1 MAGSKTISIGVKLDL
16 DEKGFKN
23 LVGSCEEFAKLME
36 ASASRTQGLN
46 KNLINFASA
55 ATSVATLKNALAD
68 VQQTLNGITEES
80 RGFNDAMRATNTM
93 AGKGAEDFATLKRQV
108 TDLADS
114 VPVARDALA
123 QGLYQVISN
132 GVPEDNWITFLEK
145 SARSAVGGIAD
156 LNSVVGVTSTVI
168 KNYGMSWD
176 DAGAIQDK
184 IQLTAKN
191 GVTSFEQLAEA
202 LPRVTGVAA
211 TLGVSIDE
219 LMASFAT
226 LTGVS
231 GNTAEVA
238 TQLGAILNGLIKPSA
253 SATKMAAAMGIEFNA
268 AAIKAAGGFQA
279 FLSQLDT
286 SVKGYA
292 ASSGMIAEE
301 IYGKLF
307 KNAEALRALIPL
319 QGELRD
325 KFESNTSAMS
335 DSAGTMDAA
344 FADMSKT
351 GASAMQRLKNEF
363 TAFGDTVNSVVAPI
377 RPLLNISLTALQ
389 AAANVG
395 MLVTSMRALMAAAQG
410 SSVMKLVTAVGLY
423 STSAGRAS
431 ISTLGLTAAVTGAQA
446 GARAAAVAFRGLMVS
461 LGIFAA
467 IGAAVWGVTRAI
479 QSMRGETEKAAQ
491 AEDALSKVRE
501 SVSVKLEEQKLK
513 IRQLIKTAEDERV
526 SMDKRLRA
534 VNELNKTIPGYNAN
548 IDKTTGAYR
557 ASKSALDAYLQSLQK
572 QMMMEAAKEQ
582 MQDLMNKKAKLL
594 VQQAKYDQAVD
605 RKQQKAGVAE
615 KQYKSAR
622 AANLQARWMGTNA
635 DYQEDLAARN
645 LSNAR
650 TELVKFKGLA
660 QETADAIKAVD
671 DQAAAVTR
679 VLGGNFIPDI
689 TGGGGAGGGSGSAGG
704 GSGSGGGSS
713 TSGNS
718 GTSKKPD
725 APEGSLQALKDQVSE
740 IDTKIRF
747 STDPTEINQLLAQ
760 KQQLE
765 QSIDIRVHYMTDKA
779 EIDRTMDKP
788 AEIPVTVNRDS
799 LKDSMQLIN
808 ADFKK
813 TNSGSKSLMK
823 NMDGVVASARSA
835 ASAFSGLGEAMESP
849 ELNIAGIIMGAIA
862 NVMAGYAQASA
873 QASEMGPW
881 AWAAFAIAG
890 LAEAIAVVS
899 QIKAA
904 TAFADGGIVSGPTYA
919 LVGEYAGAR
928 NNPEVIAPLNKLRD
942 LMPQAGGA
950 PVVLDHEIVIDGSKL
965 KILLRNVNRRDSF
978 VGMR

>member
-23 LVGSCEEFAKLME
+23 LVGNCEEFAKLME
-36 ASASRTQGLN
+36 ASASKTQGLN
-46 KNLINFASA
+46 KSLINFASA

-80 RGFNDAMRATNTM
+80 RGFSDAMRATNTM
-93 AGKGAEDFATLKRQV
+93 AGKGAEDLAKLRRQV
-108 TDLADS
+108 SDLADS

-145 SARSAVGGIAD
+145 SARSSVGGIAS

-168 KNYGMSWD
+168 KNYGKSWD
-176 DAGAIQDK
+176 EAGEIQDK

-191 GVTSFEQLAEA
+191 GVTSFEQLAA
-202 LPRVTGVAA
+202 TLPRVTGLSA
-211 TLGVSIDE
+211 TLNVSIDE

-231 GNTAEVA
+231 GNTAEVS
-238 TQLGAILNGLIKPSA
+238 TQLAAVFNALVKPTSE
-253 SATKMAAAMGIEFNA
+253 ATKMAQLMGIEFNA
-268 AAIKAAGGFQA
+268 SAITAAGGFQQ
-279 FLSQLDT
+279 FLAKLDQ
-286 SVKGYA
+286 SVQQYA
-292 ASSGMIAEE
+292 ASSGMLAEE

-307 KNAEALRALIPL
+307 SSAESLRAIIPL

-325 KFESNTSAMS
+325 KFTANISAMQE
-335 DSAGTMDAA
+335 SAGTMDTA
-344 FADMSKT
+344 FNDMAET
-351 GASAMQRLKNEF
+351 GASATQRLKNEF
-363 TAFGDTVNSVVAPI
+363 SAFGDFANSIVTPV
-377 RPLLNISLTALQ
+377 RPMINFSLTVLQ
-389 AAANVG
+389 ASANVG
-395 MLVTSMRALMAAAQG
+395 MLVTSTRALMAATQG
-410 SSVMKLVTAVGLY
+410 SSIMKLVTVVGLY
-423 STSAGRAS
+423 STSTGRAT
-431 ISTLGLTAAVTGAQA
+431 IATLGLSAAVTGAQA

-479 QSMRGETEKAAQ
+479 QRMRGETEKATQ
-491 AEDALSKVRE
+491 TEDALGKVRE

-513 IRQLIKTAEDERV
+513 IQQLIKTAEDERV
-526 SMDKRLRA
+526 SMDKRLKA

-557 ASKSALDAYLQSLQK
+557 ASKNALDAYIQSLQK
-572 QMMMEAAKEQ
+572 QMMMEAAKQ
-582 MQDLMNKKAKLL
+582 QLQDLMNKKAQLL
-594 VQQAKYDQAVD
+594 VQQAKYNQAVG
-605 RKQQKAGVAE
+605 RKQQKVGVAE
-615 KQYKSAR
+615 EQYNTAQ
-622 AANLQARWMGTNA
+622 AANLQARAMGTNA
-635 DYQEDLAARN
+635 DYQQDQAGRN

-671 DQAAAVTR
+671 DQAAALNR
-679 VLGGNFIPDI
+679 ALGGSFMPDL
-689 TGGGGAGGGSGSAGG
+689 TGDGGAGGGLGAGV
-704 GSGSGGGSS
+704 GSS

-718 GTSKKPD
+718 GTSKKPV
-725 APEGSLQALKDQVSE
+725 APEGSLQALKDQVSDIE
-740 IDTKIRF
+740 AKIRF
-747 STDPTEINQLLAQ
+747 STDPNEINTLLAQ

-765 QSIDIRVHYMTDKA
+765 QSIDIRVRYMNDK
-779 EIDRTMDKP
+779 ENIDAATEK
-788 AEIPVTVNRDS
+788 AEIPVDVDRDS

-823 NMDGVVASARSA
+823 NMDGVVSSARSA

-862 NVMAGYAQASA
+862 NVMAGYAQASVA
-873 QASEMGPW
+873 ASETGNPW
-881 AWAAFAIAG
+881 VWAAFAIAG
-890 LAEAIAVVS
+890 LAEAIGVVS

-904 TAFADGGIVSGPTYA
+904 TAFAEGGIVSGPTYA

-942 LMPQAGGA
+942 LMPKAGGT

-965 KILLRNVNRRDSF
+965 KILLRNINRRDSF

>member
-191 GVTSFEQLAEA
+191 GVTSFEQLAA
-202 LPRVTGVAA
+202 TLPRVTGVAA
-211 TLGVSIDE
+211 TLGVNIDE

-231 GNTAEVA
+231 GNTAEVS
-238 TQLGAILNGLIKPSA
+238 TQLAAVLNALVKPS
-253 SATKMAAAMGIEFNA
+253 SEATKMARQMGIEFNA
-268 AAIKAAGGFQA
+268 SAIKAAGGFQQ
-279 FLSQLDT
+279 FLSGLDQ
-286 SVKGYA
+286 SVQQYA
-292 ASSGMIAEE
+292 ASSGMLAEE

-307 KNAEALRALIPL
+307 SSAESLRAIIPL

-325 KFESNTSAMS
+325 KFTANISAMQE
-335 DSAGTMDAA
+335 SAGTMDAA
-344 FADMSKT
+344 FSDMSST

-423 STSAGRAS
+423 STSAGRAA

-461 LGIFAA
+461 LGIFGA

-582 MQDLMNKKAKLL
+582 MQALMNKKAQLL
-594 VQQAKYDQAVD
+594 VQQAKYDQAVG
-605 RKQQKAGVAE
+605 RKQQKVGVAE
-615 KQYKSAR
+615 EQYNTAQ
-622 AANLQARWMGTNA
+622 AANLQAHSMGTNA
-635 DYQEDLAARN
+635 DYQQDQAGRN

-671 DQAAAVTR
+671 DQAAALTR
-679 VLGGNFIPDI
+679 ALGGNFIPDI
-689 TGGGGAGGGSGSAGG
+689 TGGGNGGGSGI
-704 GSGSGGGSS
+704 GGGSS

-765 QSIDIRVHYMTDKA
+765 QSIDIRVHYMNDKA
-779 EIDRTMDKP
+779 EIDKTMDKP

-813 TNSGSKSLMK
+813 TNAGSKSLMK

-890 LAEAIAVVS
+890 LAEAIGVVS

-904 TAFADGGIVSGPTYA
+904 TAFAEGGIVSGPTYA

-942 LMPQAGGA
+942 LMPEAGGT
-950 PVVLDHEIVIDGSKL
+950 PVVLDHEVVIDGSQI
-965 KILLRNVNRRDSF
+965 KILLRNINRRDSF

>member
-23 LVGSCEEFAKLME
+23 LVGNCEEFAKLME
-36 ASASRTQGLN
+36 ASASKTQGLN
-46 KNLINFASA
+46 KSLINFASA

-80 RGFNDAMRATNTM
+80 RGFSDAMRATNTM
-93 AGKGAEDFATLKRQV
+93 AGKGAEDLAKLRRQV
-108 TDLADS
+108 SDLAES

-145 SARSAVGGIAD
+145 SARSSVGGIAS

-168 KNYGMSWD
+168 KNYGKSWNE
-176 DAGAIQDK
+176 AGEIQDK

-191 GVTSFEQLAEA
+191 GVTSFEQLAA
-202 LPRVTGVAA
+202 TLPRVTGLSA
-211 TLGVSIDE
+211 TLNVSIDE

-231 GNTAEVA
+231 GNTAEVS
-238 TQLGAILNGLIKPSA
+238 TQLAAVFNALVKPTSE
-253 SATKMAAAMGIEFNA
+253 ATKMAQQMGIEFNA
-268 AAIKAAGGFQA
+268 SAITAAGGFQQ
-279 FLSQLDT
+279 FLSKLDQ
-286 SVKGYA
+286 SVQQYA
-292 ASSGMIAEE
+292 ASSGMLAEE

-307 KNAEALRALIPL
+307 SSAESLRAIIPL

-325 KFESNTSAMS
+325 KFTANILAMQE
-335 DSAGTMDAA
+335 SAGTMDAA
-344 FADMSKT
+344 FNDMAET
-351 GASAMQRLKNEF
+351 GASATQRLKNEF
-363 TAFGDTVNSVVAPI
+363 SAFGDFANSIVTPV
-377 RPLLNISLTALQ
+377 RPMINFSLTVLQ
-389 AAANVG
+389 ASANVG
-395 MLVTSMRALMAAAQG
+395 MLVTSTRALMAATQG
-410 SSVMKLVTAVGLY
+410 SSIMKLVTVVGLY
-423 STSAGRAS
+423 STSTGRAT
-431 ISTLGLTAAVTGAQA
+431 IATLGLSAAVTGAQA

-479 QSMRGETEKAAQ
+479 QRMRGETEKATQ
-491 AEDALSKVRE
+491 TEDALGKVRE

-513 IRQLIKTAEDERV
+513 IQQLIKTAEDERV
-526 SMDKRLRA
+526 SMDKRLKA
-534 VNELNKTIPGYNAN
+534 VNELNKTISGYNAN

-557 ASKSALDAYLQSLQK
+557 ASKNALDAYIQSLQK
-572 QMMMEAAKEQ
+572 QMMMEAAKQ
-582 MQDLMNKKAKLL
+582 QLQDLMNKKAHLL

-605 RKQQKAGVAE
+605 RKQQKVGVAK

-622 AANLQARWMGTNA
+622 AANLQARSMGTNA
-635 DYQEDLAARN
+635 DYQEDQAVRN

-671 DQAAAVTR
+671 DQAAALTR
-679 VLGGNFIPDI
+679 ALGGNFIPDI
-689 TGGGGAGGGSGSAGG
+689 TGGGGDGGGSGI
-704 GSGSGGGSS
+704 GGGSS

-747 STDPTEINQLLAQ
+747 STDPNEINQLLAQ

-765 QSIDIRVHYMTDKA
+765 QSIDIRVHYMNDKA

-813 TNSGSKSLMK
+813 TNAGSKSLMK
-823 NMDGVVASARSA
+823 NMDGVVSSARSA

-890 LAEAIAVVS
+890 LAEAIGVVS

-942 LMPQAGGA
+942 LMPEAGGT

-965 KILLRNVNRRDSF
+965 KILLRNINRRDSF

>member
-16 DEKGFKN
+16 DEKGLKN

-168 KNYGMSWD
+168 KNYVMSWD

-191 GVTSFEQLAEA
+191 GVTSFEQLAA
-202 LPRVTGVAA
+202 TLPRVTGVAA
-211 TLGVSIDE
+211 TLGVNIDE

-231 GNTAEVA
+231 GNTAEVS
-238 TQLGAILNGLIKPSA
+238 TQLAAVLNALVKPS
-253 SATKMAAAMGIEFNA
+253 SEATKMARQMGIEFNA
-268 AAIKAAGGFQA
+268 SAINAAGGFQQ
-279 FLSQLDT
+279 FLSGLDQ
-286 SVKGYA
+286 SVQQYA
-292 ASSGMIAEE
+292 ASSGMLAEE

-307 KNAEALRALIPL
+307 SSAESLRAIIPL

-325 KFESNTSAMS
+325 KFTANISAMQE
-335 DSAGTMDAA
+335 SAGTMDAA
-344 FADMSKT
+344 FSDMSST

-363 TAFGDTVNSVVAPI
+363 TAFGDTVNSIVAPI

-395 MLVTSMRALMAAAQG
+395 MLATSMRALMAAAQG

-423 STSAGRAS
+423 STSAGRAA

-446 GARAAAVAFRGLMVS
+446 GASAAAVAFRGLMVS
-461 LGIFAA
+461 LGIFGA

-582 MQDLMNKKAKLL
+582 MQALMNKKAQLL
-594 VQQAKYDQAVD
+594 VQQAKYDQAVG
-605 RKQQKAGVAE
+605 RKQQKVGVAE
-615 KQYKSAR
+615 EQYNTAQ
-622 AANLQARWMGTNA
+622 AANLQAHSMGTNA
-635 DYQEDLAARN
+635 DYQQDQAGRN

-660 QETADAIKAVD
+660 QETAEAIKAVD
-671 DQAAAVTR
+671 DQAAALTR
-679 VLGGNFIPDI
+679 ALGGNFIPDI
-689 TGGGGAGGGSGSAGG
+689 TGGGNGGGSGI
-704 GSGSGGGSS
+704 GGGSS

-765 QSIDIRVHYMTDKA
+765 QSIDIRVHYMNDKA
-779 EIDRTMDKP
+779 EIDKTMDKP

-813 TNSGSKSLMK
+813 TNAGSKSLMK

-890 LAEAIAVVS
+890 LAEAIGVVS

-904 TAFADGGIVSGPTYA
+904 TAFAEGGIVSGPTYA

-942 LMPQAGGA
+942 LMPEAGGT
-950 PVVLDHEIVIDGSKL
+950 PVVLDHEVVIDGSQI
-965 KILLRNVNRRDSF
+965 KILLRNINRRDSF

>member
-23 LVGSCEEFAKLME
+23 LVGSCEDFAKLME
-36 ASASRTQGLN
+36 ASASKTQGLN

-93 AGKGAEDFATLKRQV
+93 AGKGAEDFAELKRQV
-108 TDLADS
+108 TDLAGS

-191 GVTSFEQLAEA
+191 GVTSFEQLAA
-202 LPRVTGVAA
+202 TLPRVTGVAA
-211 TLGVSIDE
+211 TLGVNIDE

-231 GNTAEVA
+231 GNTAEVS
-238 TQLGAILNGLIKPSA
+238 TQLAAVLNALVKPS
-253 SATKMAAAMGIEFNA
+253 SEATKMAQQMGIEFNA
-268 AAIKAAGGFQA
+268 SAIKAAGGFQQ
-279 FLSQLDT
+279 FLSGLDQ
-286 SVKGYA
+286 SVQQYA
-292 ASSGMIAEE
+292 ASSGMLAEE

-307 KNAEALRALIPL
+307 SSAESLRAIIPL

-325 KFESNTSAMS
+325 KFTANISAMQE
-335 DSAGTMDAA
+335 SAGTMDAA
-344 FADMSKT
+344 FSDMSST

-363 TAFGDTVNSVVAPI
+363 TAFGDTVNSIVAPI

-423 STSAGRAS
+423 STSAGRAA
-431 ISTLGLTAAVTGAQA
+431 ISTSGLTAAVTGAQA

-526 SMDKRLRA
+526 SMDKRLKA

-548 IDKTTGAYR
+548 IDKTTGVYR

-572 QMMMEAAKEQ
+572 QMMMEAAKQ
-582 MQDLMNKKAKLL
+582 QLQDLMNKKAKLL

-605 RKQQKAGVAE
+605 RKQQKVGMAKE
-615 KQYKSAR
+615 QYNTAK
-622 AANLQARWMGTNA
+622 AANLQAHSMGTNA
-635 DYQEDLAARN
+635 DYQQDLAARN

-679 VLGGNFIPDI
+679 ALGGNFIPDI
-689 TGGGGAGGGSGSAGG
+689 TGGGGDGG

-725 APEGSLQALKDQVSE
+725 APDGSLQALKDQVSE

-747 STDPTEINQLLAQ
+747 STDPNEINELLAQ

-765 QSIDIRVHYMTDKA
+765 QSIDIRVRYMNDK
-779 EIDRTMDKP
+779 ENIDAATEK
-788 AEIPVTVNRDS
+788 AEIPVDVDRDS

-813 TNSGSKSLMK
+813 TNAGSKSLMK
-823 NMDGVVASARSA
+823 NMDGVVSSARSA

-862 NVMAGYAQASA
+862 NVMAGYAQASVA
-873 QASEMGPW
+873 ASETGNPW
-881 AWAAFAIAG
+881 VWAAFAIAG
-890 LAEAIAVVS
+890 LAEAIGVVS

-942 LMPQAGGA
+942 LMPEAGGT

-965 KILLRNVNRRDSF
+965 KILLRNINRRDSF

>member
-23 LVGSCEEFAKLME
+23 LVGSCEDFAKLME
-36 ASASRTQGLN
+36 ASASKTQGLN

-191 GVTSFEQLAEA
+191 GVTSFEQLAA
-202 LPRVTGVAA
+202 TLPRVTGVAA
-211 TLGVSIDE
+211 TLGVNIDE

-231 GNTAEVA
+231 GNTAEVS
-238 TQLGAILNGLIKPSA
+238 TQLAAVLNALVKPS
-253 SATKMAAAMGIEFNA
+253 SEATKMARQMGIEFNA
-268 AAIKAAGGFQA
+268 SAIKAAGGFQQ
-279 FLSQLDT
+279 FLSGLDQ
-286 SVKGYA
+286 SVQQYA
-292 ASSGMIAEE
+292 ASSGMLAEE

-307 KNAEALRALIPL
+307 SSAESLRAIIPL

-325 KFESNTSAMS
+325 KFTANISAMQE
-335 DSAGTMDAA
+335 SAGTMDAA
-344 FADMSKT
+344 FSDMSST
-351 GASAMQRLKNEF
+351 GASAMQRLKNKF
-363 TAFGDTVNSVVAPI
+363 TAFGDTVNSIVAPI

-423 STSAGRAS
+423 STSAGRAA
-431 ISTLGLTAAVTGAQA
+431 ISTSGLTAAVTGAQA

-526 SMDKRLRA
+526 SMDKRLKA

-572 QMMMEAAKEQ
+572 QMMMEAAKQ
-582 MQDLMNKKAKLL
+582 QLQDLMNKKAKLL

-605 RKQQKAGVAE
+605 RKQQKVGVAKE
-615 KQYKSAR
+615 QYNTAQ
-622 AANLQARWMGTNA
+622 AANLQAHSKGTNA
-635 DYQEDLAARN
+635 DYQQDLAGRN

-671 DQAAAVTR
+671 DQAAALTR

-689 TGGGGAGGGSGSAGG
+689 TGGGGDGGGSGI
-704 GSGSGGGSS
+704 GGGSS

-718 GTSKKPD
+718 GTSKKPV

-747 STDPTEINQLLAQ
+747 STDPNEINQLLAQ

-813 TNSGSKSLMK
+813 TNAGSKSLMK
-823 NMDGVVASARSA
+823 NMDGVVSSARSA

-862 NVMAGYAQASA
+862 NVMAGYAQASVA
-873 QASEMGPW
+873 ASKTGNPW
-881 AWAAFAIAG
+881 VWAAFAIAG
-890 LAEAIAVVS
+890 LAEAIGVVS

-942 LMPQAGGA
+942 LMPEAGGT
-950 PVVLDHEIVIDGSKL
+950 PVVLDHEVVIDGSKI
-965 KILLRNVNRRDSF
+965 KILLRNINRRDSF

>member
-36 ASASRTQGLN
+36 ASASKTASLN
-46 KNLINFASA
+46 KNLINFAAA
-55 ATSVATLKNALAD
+55 ATSINTLKNALAD

-80 RGFNDAMRATNTM
+80 RGFSDAMKATNTM
-93 AGKGAEDFATLKRQV
+93 AGKGAEDFAELKRQV
-108 TDLADS
+108 TDLAGS
-114 VPVARDALA
+114 VPVARDTLA

-168 KNYGMSWD
+168 KNYGLSWD
-176 DAGAIQDK
+176 EAGAIQDK

-191 GVTSFEQLAEA
+191 GVTSFEQLAA
-202 LPRVTGVAA
+202 TLPRVTGVAA

-231 GNTAEVA
+231 GNTAEVS
-238 TQLGAILNGLIKPSA
+238 TQLAAVLNALVKPS
-253 SATKMAAAMGIEFNA
+253 SEATKMAQQMGIEFDA
-268 AAIKAAGGFQA
+268 AAVKAAGGFSQ
-279 FLSQLDT
+279 FLTNLEQ
-286 SVKGYA
+286 SVQQYA
-292 ASSGMIAEE
+292 ASSGMLAEE

-307 KNAEALRALIPL
+307 SSAESLRAIIPL
-319 QGELRD
+319 QGELSE
-325 KFESNTSAMS
+325 KFQSNISAMQE
-335 DSAGTMDAA
+335 SAGTMDAA
-344 FADMSKT
+344 FADMSRT

-363 TAFGDTVNSVVAPI
+363 SAFGDAVNSVVAPI
-377 RPLLNISLTALQ
+377 RPMMNIALTALQ

-395 MLVTSMRALMAAAQG
+395 MLVTSMRALMAAAQ
-410 SSVMKLVTAVGLY
+410 SSTIMRLVTAVGLY
-423 STSAGRAS
+423 STSAGRAA
-431 ISTLGLTAAVTGAQA
+431 ISSLGLTNAVVGAQRGAQA
-446 GARAAAVAFRGLMVS
+446 ASIAFRGLSAS
-461 LGIFAA
+461 LGI
-467 IGAAVWGVTRAI
+467 IGALGLAVWGVTRAI
-479 QSMRGETEKAAQ
+479 QRMRGETEKAAQ
-491 AEDALSKVRE
+491 AEDSLGKVRE
-501 SVSVKLEEQKLK
+501 SVSVKLEQQKLK
-513 IRQLIKTAEDERV
+513 IQQLIKTAEDERV
-526 SMDKRLRA
+526 SMDKRLAA
-534 VNELNKTIPGYNAN
+534 VNQLNKAIPGYNAN

-557 ASKSALDAYLQSLQK
+557 ASKSALDAYLVSLQK
-572 QMMMEAAKEQ
+572 QMMMEAAKQ
-582 MQDLMNKKAKLL
+582 QLQDLMNKKAQLL
-594 VQQAKYDQAVD
+594 VQQAKYNQAVD
-605 RKQQKAGVAE
+605 RKQQKVGVAE
-615 KQYKSAR
+615 DQYNAAQ
-622 AANLQARWMGTNA
+622 AANLQARSMGTNA
-635 DYQEDLAARN
+635 DYQQDQAGRN

-660 QETADAIKAVD
+660 QETTDAIKAVD
-671 DQAAAVTR
+671 DQAAALTR
-679 VLGGNFIPDI
+679 ALGGNFIPDI
-689 TGGGGAGGGSGSAGG
+689 TGGGGAGGGSGA
-704 GSGSGGGSS
+704 GSGGS

-718 GTSKKPD
+718 GTSQKPVV
-725 APEGSLQALKDQVSE
+725 PEGSLQALKDQVSE

-765 QSIDIRVHYMTDKA
+765 QSIDIRVHYMNDKA
-779 EIDRTMDKP
+779 EIDKTTDKP

-862 NVMAGYAQASA
+862 NVMAGYAQATA
-873 QASEMGPW
+873 QSSDMGPW

-890 LAEAIAVVS
+890 LAEAMGVVA

-919 LVGEYAGAR
+919 LVGEYAGAH

-942 LMPQAGGA
+942 LMPEAGGT
-950 PVVLDHEIVIDGSKL
+950 PVVLDHEIVIDASKL
-965 KILLRNVNRRDSF
+965 KILLRNANRRDSF
-978 VGMR
+978 VGLR

>member
-23 LVGSCEEFAKLME
+23 LVGNCEEFAKLME
-36 ASASRTQGLN
+36 ASASKTQGLN
-46 KNLINFASA
+46 KSLINFASA

-68 VQQTLNGITEES
+68 VQQTLNGITDES
-80 RGFNDAMRATNTM
+80 RGFSDAMRATNTM
-93 AGKGAEDFATLKRQV
+93 AGKGAEDLGKLRRQV
-108 TDLADS
+108 SDLADS

-145 SARSAVGGIAD
+145 SARSSVGGIAS

-168 KNYGMSWD
+168 KNYGKSWD
-176 DAGAIQDK
+176 EAGEIQDK

-191 GVTSFEQLAEA
+191 GVTSFEQLAA
-202 LPRVTGVAA
+202 TLPRVTGLSA
-211 TLGVSIDE
+211 TLNVSIDE

-231 GNTAEVA
+231 GNTAEVS
-238 TQLGAILNGLIKPSA
+238 TQLAAVFNALVKPTSE
-253 SATKMAAAMGIEFNA
+253 ATKMAQQMGIEFNA
-268 AAIKAAGGFQA
+268 SAITAAGGFQQ
-279 FLSQLDT
+279 FLSKLDQ
-286 SVKGYA
+286 SVQQYA
-292 ASSGMIAEE
+292 ASSGMLAEE

-307 KNAEALRALIPL
+307 SSAESLRAIIPL

-325 KFESNTSAMS
+325 KFTANISAMQE
-335 DSAGTMDAA
+335 SAGTMDAA
-344 FADMSKT
+344 FNDMAET
-351 GASAMQRLKNEF
+351 GTSATQRLKNEF
-363 TAFGDTVNSVVAPI
+363 SAFGDFANSIVTPV
-377 RPLLNISLTALQ
+377 RPMINFSLTVLQ
-389 AAANVG
+389 ASANVG
-395 MLVTSMRALMAAAQG
+395 MLVTSTRALMAATQG
-410 SSVMKLVTAVGLY
+410 SGIMKLVTVVGLY
-423 STSAGRAS
+423 STSTGRAT
-431 ISTLGLTAAVTGAQA
+431 IATLGLSAAVTGAQA

-461 LGIFAA
+461 LGVFAA

-479 QSMRGETEKAAQ
+479 QRMRGETEKAART
-491 AEDALSKVRE
+491 EDALGKVRE

-513 IRQLIKTAEDERV
+513 IQQLIKTAEDERV
-526 SMDKRLRA
+526 SMDKRLKA

-557 ASKSALDAYLQSLQK
+557 ASKNALDAYIQSLQK
-572 QMMMEAAKEQ
+572 QMMMEAAKQ
-582 MQDLMNKKAKLL
+582 QLQDLMNKKAQLL
-594 VQQAKYDQAVD
+594 VQQAKYDQAVS
-605 RKQQKAGVAE
+605 RKQQKVSVAE
-615 KQYKSAR
+615 EQYNTAQ
-622 AANLQARWMGTNA
+622 AANLQARSMGTNA
-635 DYQEDLAARN
+635 DYQQDQAGRN

-671 DQAAAVTR
+671 DQAAALNR
-679 VLGGNFIPDI
+679 ALGGSFMPDL
-689 TGGGGAGGGSGSAGG
+689 TGDGGAGGGLGAGV
-704 GSGSGGGSS
+704 GSS

-718 GTSKKPD
+718 GTSKKPV
-725 APEGSLQALKDQVSE
+725 APEGSLQALKDQVSDIE
-740 IDTKIRF
+740 AKIRF
-747 STDPTEINQLLAQ
+747 STDPNEINTLLAQ

-765 QSIDIRVHYMTDKA
+765 QSIDIRVRYMNDK
-779 EIDRTMDKP
+779 ENIDAATEK
-788 AEIPVTVNRDS
+788 AEIPVDVDRDS

-813 TNSGSKSLMK
+813 TNAGSKSLMK
-823 NMDGVVASARSA
+823 NMDGVVSSARSA

-862 NVMAGYAQASA
+862 NVMAGYAQASVA
-873 QASEMGPW
+873 ASETGNPW
-881 AWAAFAIAG
+881 VWAAFAIAG
-890 LAEAIAVVS
+890 LAEAIGVVS

-904 TAFADGGIVSGPTYA
+904 TAFAEGGIVSGPTYA

-942 LMPQAGGA
+942 LMPEAGGA
-950 PVVLDHEIVIDGSKL
+950 PVVLDHEIVIDASKL
-965 KILLRNVNRRDSF
+965 KILLRNADRRDSF
-978 VGMR
+978 VGLR

>member
-36 ASASRTQGLN
+36 ASASKTASLN

-80 RGFNDAMRATNTM
+80 RGFSDAMKATNTM
-93 AGKGAEDFATLKRQV
+93 AGKGAEDFAELKRQV
-108 TDLADS
+108 TDLAGS

-168 KNYGMSWD
+168 KNYGLSWD
-176 DAGAIQDK
+176 EAGAIQDK

-191 GVTSFEQLAEA
+191 GVTSFEQLAA
-202 LPRVTGVAA
+202 TLPRVTGVAA

-231 GNTAEVA
+231 GNTAEVS
-238 TQLGAILNGLIKPSA
+238 TQLAAVLNALVKPS
-253 SATKMAAAMGIEFNA
+253 SEATKMAQQMGIEFDA
-268 AAIKAAGGFQA
+268 AAVKAAGGFSQ
-279 FLSQLDT
+279 FLTNLEQ
-286 SVKGYA
+286 SVQQYA
-292 ASSGMIAEE
+292 ASSGMLAEE

-307 KNAEALRALIPL
+307 SSAESLRAIIPL
-319 QGELRD
+319 QGELSE
-325 KFESNTSAMS
+325 KFQSNISAMQE
-335 DSAGTMDAA
+335 SAGTMDAA
-344 FADMSKT
+344 FADMSRT

-363 TAFGDTVNSVVAPI
+363 SAFGDAVNSVVAPI
-377 RPLLNISLTALQ
+377 RPMMNIALTALQ

-423 STSAGRAS
+423 STSAGRAA
-431 ISTLGLTAAVTGAQA
+431 ISSLGLTNAVVGAQRGAQA
-446 GARAAAVAFRGLMVS
+446 ASIAFRGLSAS
-461 LGIFAA
+461 LGI
-467 IGAAVWGVTRAI
+467 IGALGLAVWGVTRAI
-479 QSMRGETEKAAQ
+479 QRMRGETEKAAQ
-491 AEDALSKVRE
+491 AEDSLGKVRE
-501 SVSVKLEEQKLK
+501 SVSVKLEQQKLK
-513 IRQLIKTAEDERV
+513 IQQLIKTAEDERV
-526 SMDKRLRA
+526 SMDKRLAA
-534 VNELNKTIPGYNAN
+534 VNQLNKAIPGYNAN

-572 QMMMEAAKEQ
+572 QMMMEAAKQ
-582 MQDLMNKKAKLL
+582 QLQDLMNKKAQLL
-594 VQQAKYDQAVD
+594 VQQAKYNQAVD
-605 RKQQKAGVAE
+605 RKQQKVGVAE
-615 KQYKSAR
+615 DQYNAAQ
-622 AANLQARWMGTNA
+622 AANLQARSMGTNA
-635 DYQEDLAARN
+635 DYQQDQAGRN

-660 QETADAIKAVD
+660 QETTDAIKAVD
-671 DQAAAVTR
+671 DQAAALTR
-679 VLGGNFIPDI
+679 ALGGNFIPDI
-689 TGGGGAGGGSGSAGG
+689 TGGGGNGG

-740 IDTKIRF
+740 INTKIRF
-747 STDPTEINQLLAQ
+747 STDPNEINQLLAQ

-765 QSIDIRVHYMTDKA
+765 QSIDIRVHYMNDKA

-862 NVMAGYAQASA
+862 NVMAGYAQASVA
-873 QASEMGPW
+873 ASQTGNPW
-881 AWAAFAIAG
+881 VWAAFAIAG
-890 LAEAIAVVS
+890 LAEAIGVVS

-942 LMPQAGGA
+942 LLPEAGGA

-965 KILLRNVNRRDSF
+965 KILLRNINRRDSF

>member
-23 LVGSCEEFAKLME
+23 LVGNCEEFAKLME
-36 ASASRTQGLN
+36 ASASKTQGLN
-46 KNLINFASA
+46 KSLINFASA

-80 RGFNDAMRATNTM
+80 RGFSDAMRATNTM
-93 AGKGAEDFATLKRQV
+93 AGKGAEDLAKLRRQV
-108 TDLADS
+108 SDLADS

-145 SARSAVGGIAD
+145 SARSSVGGIAS

-168 KNYGMSWD
+168 KNYGKSWD
-176 DAGAIQDK
+176 EAGEIQDK

-191 GVTSFEQLAEA
+191 GVTSFEQLAA
-202 LPRVTGVAA
+202 TLPRVTGLSA
-211 TLGVSIDE
+211 TLNVSIDE

-231 GNTAEVA
+231 GNTAEVS
-238 TQLGAILNGLIKPSA
+238 TQLAAVFNALVKPTSE
-253 SATKMAAAMGIEFNA
+253 ATKMAQQMGIEFNA
-268 AAIKAAGGFQA
+268 SAITAAGGFQQ
-279 FLSQLDT
+279 FLSKLDQ
-286 SVKGYA
+286 SVQQYA
-292 ASSGMIAEE
+292 ASSGMLAEE

-307 KNAEALRALIPL
+307 SSAESLRAIIPL

-325 KFESNTSAMS
+325 KFTANISAMQE
-335 DSAGTMDAA
+335 SAGTMDAA
-344 FADMSKT
+344 FNDMAET
-351 GASAMQRLKNEF
+351 GASATQRLKNEF
-363 TAFGDTVNSVVAPI
+363 SAFGDFANSIVTPV
-377 RPLLNISLTALQ
+377 RPMINFSLTVLQ
-389 AAANVG
+389 ASANVG
-395 MLVTSMRALMAAAQG
+395 MLVTSTRALMAATQG
-410 SSVMKLVTAVGLY
+410 SSIMKLVTVVGLY
-423 STSAGRAS
+423 STSTGRAT
-431 ISTLGLTAAVTGAQA
+431 IATLGLSAAVTGAQA

-479 QSMRGETEKAAQ
+479 QRMRGETEKAAQ
-491 AEDALSKVRE
+491 TEDALGKVRE

-513 IRQLIKTAEDERV
+513 IQQLIKTAEDERV
-526 SMDKRLRA
+526 SMDKRLKA

-557 ASKSALDAYLQSLQK
+557 ASKNALDAYIQSLQK
-572 QMMMEAAKEQ
+572 QMMMEAAKQ
-582 MQDLMNKKAKLL
+582 QLQDLMNKKAQLL
-594 VQQAKYDQAVD
+594 VQQAKYNQAVD
-605 RKQQKAGVAE
+605 RKQQKVGVAE
-615 KQYKSAR
+615 EQYNTAQ
-622 AANLQARWMGTNA
+622 AANLQARAMGTNA
-635 DYQEDLAARN
+635 DYQQDQAGRN

-671 DQAAAVTR
+671 DQAAALNR
-679 VLGGNFIPDI
+679 ALGGSFMPDL
-689 TGGGGAGGGSGSAGG
+689 TGDGGAGGGLGAGV
-704 GSGSGGGSS
+704 GSS

-718 GTSKKPD
+718 GTSKKPV
-725 APEGSLQALKDQVSE
+725 APEGSLQALKDQVSDIE
-740 IDTKIRF
+740 AKIRF
-747 STDPTEINQLLAQ
+747 STDPNEINTLLAQ

-765 QSIDIRVHYMTDKA
+765 QSIDIRVRYMNDK
-779 EIDRTMDKP
+779 ENIDAATEK
-788 AEIPVTVNRDS
+788 AEIPVDVDRDS

-823 NMDGVVASARSA
+823 NMDGVVSSARSA

-862 NVMAGYAQASA
+862 NVMAGYAQASVA
-873 QASEMGPW
+873 ASETGNPW
-881 AWAAFAIAG
+881 VWAAFAIAG
-890 LAEAIAVVS
+890 LAEAIGVVS

-904 TAFADGGIVSGPTYA
+904 TAFAEGGIVSGPTYA

-942 LMPQAGGA
+942 LMPEAGGT

-965 KILLRNVNRRDSF
+965 KILLRNINRRDSF

>member
-23 LVGSCEEFAKLME
+23 LVGNCEEFAKLME
-36 ASASRTQGLN
+36 ASASKTQGLN
-46 KNLINFASA
+46 KSLINFGSA

-68 VQQTLNGITEES
+68 VQQTLNGITDES
-80 RGFNDAMRATNTM
+80 RGFSDAMRATNTM
-93 AGKGAEDFATLKRQV
+93 AGKGAEDLGKLRRQV
-108 TDLADS
+108 SDLADS

-145 SARSAVGGIAD
+145 SARSSVGGIAS

-168 KNYGMSWD
+168 KNYGKSWD
-176 DAGAIQDK
+176 EAGEIQDK

-191 GVTSFEQLAEA
+191 GVTSFEQLAA
-202 LPRVTGVAA
+202 TLPRVTGLSA
-211 TLGVSIDE
+211 TLNVSIDE

-231 GNTAEVA
+231 GNTAEVS
-238 TQLGAILNGLIKPSA
+238 TQLAAVFNALVKPTSE
-253 SATKMAAAMGIEFNA
+253 ATKMAQQMGIEFNA
-268 AAIKAAGGFQA
+268 SAITAAGGFQQ
-279 FLSQLDT
+279 FLSKLDQ
-286 SVKGYA
+286 SVQQYA
-292 ASSGMIAEE
+292 ASSGMLAEE

-307 KNAEALRALIPL
+307 SSAESLRAIIPL

-325 KFESNTSAMS
+325 KFTANISAMQE
-335 DSAGTMDAA
+335 SAGTMDAA
-344 FADMSKT
+344 FNDMAET
-351 GASAMQRLKNEF
+351 GASATQRLKNEF
-363 TAFGDTVNSVVAPI
+363 SAFGDFANSIVTPV
-377 RPLLNISLTALQ
+377 RPMINFSLTVLQ
-389 AAANVG
+389 ASANVG
-395 MLVTSMRALMAAAQG
+395 MLVTSTRALMAATQG
-410 SSVMKLVTAVGLY
+410 SSIMKLVTVVGLY
-423 STSAGRAS
+423 STSTGRAT
-431 ISTLGLTAAVTGAQA
+431 IATLGLSAAVTGTQA

-461 LGIFAA
+461 LGVFAA

-479 QSMRGETEKAAQ
+479 QRMRGETEKAAQ
-491 AEDALSKVRE
+491 TEDALGKVRE

-513 IRQLIKTAEDERV
+513 IQQLIKTAEDERV
-526 SMDKRLRA
+526 SMDKRLKA

-557 ASKSALDAYLQSLQK
+557 ASKNALDAYIQSLQK
-572 QMMMEAAKEQ
+572 QMMMEAAKQ
-582 MQDLMNKKAKLL
+582 QLQDLMNKKAQLL
-594 VQQAKYDQAVD
+594 VQQAKYNQAVN
-605 RKQQKAGVAE
+605 RKQQKVGEAE
-615 KQYKSAR
+615 EQYNTAQ
-622 AANLQARWMGTNA
+622 AANLQARAMGTNA
-635 DYQEDLAARN
+635 DYQQDQAGRN

-671 DQAAAVTR
+671 DQAAALNR
-679 VLGGNFIPDI
+679 ALGGSFMPDL
-689 TGGGGAGGGSGSAGG
+689 TGDGGAGGGSGAGV
-704 GSGSGGGSS
+704 GSS

-718 GTSKKPD
+718 GTSKKPL
-725 APEGSLQALKDQVSE
+725 APEGSLQALKDQVSDIE
-740 IDTKIRF
+740 AKIRF
-747 STDPTEINQLLAQ
+747 STDPNEINTLLAQ

-765 QSIDIRVHYMTDKA
+765 QSIDIRVRYMNDK
-779 EIDRTMDKP
+779 ENIDAATEK
-788 AEIPVTVNRDS
+788 AEIPVDVDRDS

-813 TNSGSKSLMK
+813 TNAGSKSLMK
-823 NMDGVVASARSA
+823 NMDGVVSSARSA

-862 NVMAGYAQASA
+862 KVMAGYAQASVA
-873 QASEMGPW
+873 ASETGNPW
-881 AWAAFAIAG
+881 VWAAFAIAG
-890 LAEAIAVVS
+890 LAEAIGVVS

-904 TAFADGGIVSGPTYA
+904 TAFAEGGIVSGPTYA

-942 LMPQAGGA
+942 LMPEAGGT

-965 KILLRNVNRRDSF
+965 KILLRNINRRDSF

>member
-191 GVTSFEQLAEA
+191 GVTSFEQLAA
-202 LPRVTGVAA
+202 TLPRVTGVAA

-231 GNTAEVA
+231 GNTAEVS
-238 TQLGAILNGLIKPSA
+238 TQLAAVLNALVKPS
-253 SATKMAAAMGIEFNA
+253 SEATKMARQMGIEFNA
-268 AAIKAAGGFQA
+268 SAIKAAGGFQQ
-279 FLSQLDT
+279 FLSGLDQ
-286 SVKGYA
+286 SVQQYA
-292 ASSGMIAEE
+292 ASSGMLAEE

-307 KNAEALRALIPL
+307 SSAESLRAIIPL

-325 KFESNTSAMS
+325 KFTANISAMQE
-335 DSAGTMDAA
+335 SAGTMDAA
-344 FADMSKT
+344 FSDMSST

-423 STSAGRAS
+423 STSAGRAA
-431 ISTLGLTAAVTGAQA
+431 ISSLGLTNAVVGAQRGAQA
-446 GARAAAVAFRGLMVS
+446 ASIAFRGLSAS
-461 LGIFAA
+461 LGI
-467 IGAAVWGVTRAI
+467 IGALGLAVWGVTRAI

-526 SMDKRLRA
+526 SMDKRLKA

-582 MQDLMNKKAKLL
+582 MQALMNKKAQLL

-605 RKQQKAGVAE
+605 RKQQKVGVAE
-615 KQYKSAR
+615 EQYKSAQ
-622 AANLQARWMGTNA
+622 AANLQAHSMGTNA
-635 DYQEDLAARN
+635 DYQQDQAGRN

-660 QETADAIKAVD
+660 QETAEAIKAVD
-671 DQAAAVTR
+671 DQAAALTR
-679 VLGGNFIPDI
+679 ALGGNFIPDI
-689 TGGGGAGGGSGSAGG
+689 MGGGGNGG

-765 QSIDIRVHYMTDKA
+765 QSIDIRVHYMNDKA
-779 EIDRTMDKP
+779 EIDKTMDKP

-813 TNSGSKSLMK
+813 TNVGSKSLMK

-862 NVMAGYAQASA
+862 NVMAGYAQASVA
-873 QASEMGPW
+873 ASETGNPW
-881 AWAAFAIAG
+881 VWAAFAIAG
-890 LAEAIAVVS
+890 LAEAIGVVS

-942 LMPQAGGA
+942 LLPEAGGT

-965 KILLRNVNRRDSF
+965 KILLRNINRRDSF

>member
-191 GVTSFEQLAEA
+191 GVTSFEQLAA
-202 LPRVTGVAA
+202 TLPRVTGVAA
-211 TLGVSIDE
+211 TLGVNIDE

-231 GNTAEVA
+231 GNTAEVS
-238 TQLGAILNGLIKPSA
+238 TQLAAVLNALVKPS
-253 SATKMAAAMGIEFNA
+253 SEATKMARQMGIEFNA
-268 AAIKAAGGFQA
+268 SAIKAAGGFQQ
-279 FLSQLDT
+279 FLSGLDQ
-286 SVKGYA
+286 SVQQYA
-292 ASSGMIAEE
+292 ASSGMLAEE

-307 KNAEALRALIPL
+307 SSAESLRAIIPL

-325 KFESNTSAMS
+325 KFTANISAMQE
-335 DSAGTMDAA
+335 SAGTMDAA
-344 FADMSKT
+344 FSDMSST

-363 TAFGDTVNSVVAPI
+363 TAFGDTVNSIVAPI

-423 STSAGRAS
+423 STSAGRAA
-431 ISTLGLTAAVTGAQA
+431 ISSLGLTNAVVGAQRGAQA
-446 GARAAAVAFRGLMVS
+446 ASIAFRGLSAS
-461 LGIFAA
+461 LGI
-467 IGAAVWGVTRAI
+467 IGALGLAVWGVTRAI

-582 MQDLMNKKAKLL
+582 MQALMNKKAQLL
-594 VQQAKYDQAVD
+594 VQQAKYDQAVA
-605 RKQQKAGVAE
+605 RKQQKVGIAE
-615 KQYKSAR
+615 EQYNTAQ
-622 AANLQARWMGTNA
+622 AANLQARSMGTNA
-635 DYQEDLAARN
+635 DYQQVQAGRN

-671 DQAAAVTR
+671 DQAAALTR
-679 VLGGNFIPDI
+679 ALGGNFIPDI
-689 TGGGGAGGGSGSAGG
+689 TGGGGDSGGSGI
-704 GSGSGGGSS
+704 GGGSS

-760 KQQLE
+760 KQQLG
-765 QSIDIRVHYMTDKA
+765 QSIDIRVHYMNDKA
-779 EIDRTMDKP
+779 EIDKTMDKP

-813 TNSGSKSLMK
+813 TNVGSKSLMK
-823 NMDGVVASARSA
+823 NMAGVASTARSA

-862 NVMAGYAQASA
+862 NVMAGYAQASVA
-873 QASEMGPW
+873 ASKGGNPW
-881 AWAAFAIAG
+881 VWAAFAIAG
-890 LAEAIAVVS
+890 LAEAIGVVA

-904 TAFADGGIVSGPTYA
+904 TAFAEGGIVSGPTYA

-942 LMPQAGGA
+942 LLPEAGGT
-950 PVVLDHEIVIDGSKL
+950 PVVLDHEVVIDGSKL
-965 KILLRNVNRRDSF
+965 KILLRNINRRDSF

>member
-191 GVTSFEQLAEA
+191 GVTSFEQLAA
-202 LPRVTGVAA
+202 TLPRVTGVAA
-211 TLGVSIDE
+211 TLGVNIDE

-231 GNTAEVA
+231 GNTAEVS
-238 TQLGAILNGLIKPSA
+238 TQLAAVLNALVKPS
-253 SATKMAAAMGIEFNA
+253 SEATKMARQMGIEFNA
-268 AAIKAAGGFQA
+268 SAIKAAGGFQQ
-279 FLSQLDT
+279 FLSGLDQ
-286 SVKGYA
+286 SVQQYA
-292 ASSGMIAEE
+292 ASSGMLAEE

-307 KNAEALRALIPL
+307 SSAESLRAIIPL

-325 KFESNTSAMS
+325 KFTANISAMQE
-335 DSAGTMDAA
+335 SAGTMDAA
-344 FADMSKT
+344 FSDMSST

-363 TAFGDTVNSVVAPI
+363 TAFGDTVNSIVAPI

-423 STSAGRAS
+423 STSAGRAA
-431 ISTLGLTAAVTGAQA
+431 ISSLGLTNAVVGAQRGAQA
-446 GARAAAVAFRGLMVS
+446 ASIAFRGLSAS
-461 LGIFAA
+461 LGI
-467 IGAAVWGVTRAI
+467 IGALGLAVWGVTRAI

-513 IRQLIKTAEDERV
+513 IQQLIKTAEDERV

-582 MQDLMNKKAKLL
+582 MQALMNKKAQLL

-605 RKQQKAGVAE
+605 RKQQKVGVAE
-615 KQYKSAR
+615 EQYKSAQ
-622 AANLQARWMGTNA
+622 AANLQARSMGTNA
-635 DYQEDLAARN
+635 DYQQDQAGRN

-671 DQAAAVTR
+671 DQAAALTR
-679 VLGGNFIPDI
+679 ALGGNFIPDI
-689 TGGGGAGGGSGSAGG
+689 TGGGGNGG

-765 QSIDIRVHYMTDKA
+765 QSIDIRVHYMNDKA

-813 TNSGSKSLMK
+813 TNVGSKSLMK

-881 AWAAFAIAG
+881 VWAAFAIAG
-890 LAEAIAVVS
+890 LAEAIGVVA

-904 TAFADGGIVSGPTYA
+904 TAFAEGGIVSGPTYA

-942 LMPQAGGA
+942 LLPEAGGT
-950 PVVLDHEIVIDGSKL
+950 PVVLDHEVVIDGSQI
-965 KILLRNVNRRDSF
+965 KILMRNINRRDSF
-978 VGMR
+978 VGKR

>member
-23 LVGSCEEFAKLME
+23 LVGNCEEFAKLME
-36 ASASRTQGLN
+36 ASASKTQGLN
-46 KNLINFASA
+46 KSLINFASA

-80 RGFNDAMRATNTM
+80 RGFSDAMRATNTM
-93 AGKGAEDFATLKRQV
+93 AGKGAEDLAKLRRQV
-108 TDLADS
+108 SDLADS

-168 KNYGMSWD
+168 KNYGLSWNE
-176 DAGAIQDK
+176 AGSIQDK

-191 GVTSFEQLAEA
+191 GVTSFEQLAA
-202 LPRVTGVAA
+202 TLPRVTGLSA
-211 TLGVSIDE
+211 TLNVSIDE

-231 GNTAEVA
+231 GNTAEVS
-238 TQLGAILNGLIKPSA
+238 TQLAAVFNALVKPTSE
-253 SATKMAAAMGIEFNA
+253 ATKMARQMGIEFNA
-268 AAIKAAGGFQA
+268 SAIKAAGGFQQ
-279 FLSQLDT
+279 FLSGLDQ
-286 SVKGYA
+286 SVQQYA
-292 ASSGMIAEE
+292 ASSGMLAEE

-307 KNAEALRALIPL
+307 SSAESLRAIIPL

-325 KFESNTSAMS
+325 KFTANISAMQE
-335 DSAGTMDAA
+335 SAGTMDAA
-344 FADMSKT
+344 FSDMSST

-363 TAFGDTVNSVVAPI
+363 TAFGDTVNSIVAPI

-423 STSAGRAS
+423 STSAGRAA

-461 LGIFAA
+461 LGVFAA

-479 QSMRGETEKAAQ
+479 QRMRGETEKAAQ

-526 SMDKRLRA
+526 SMDKRLKA

-572 QMMMEAAKEQ
+572 QMMMEAAKQ
-582 MQDLMNKKAKLL
+582 QLQDLMNKKAQLL
-594 VQQAKYDQAVD
+594 VQQAKYNQAVD

-615 KQYKSAR
+615 EQYKSAR
-622 AANLQARWMGTNA
+622 AANLQARSMGTNA
-635 DYQEDLAARN
+635 DYQEDQAGRN

-671 DQAAAVTR
+671 DQAAALTR
-679 VLGGNFIPDI
+679 ALGGNFIPDI
-689 TGGGGAGGGSGSAGG
+689 TGGGGDGG

-747 STDPTEINQLLAQ
+747 STDPNEINQLLAQ

-813 TNSGSKSLMK
+813 TNAGSKSLMK
-823 NMDGVVASARSA
+823 NMDGVVSSARSA

-862 NVMAGYAQASA
+862 NVMAGYAQASVA
-873 QASEMGPW
+873 ASETGNPW
-881 AWAAFAIAG
+881 VWAAFAIAG
-890 LAEAIAVVS
+890 LAEAIGVVS

-904 TAFADGGIVSGPTYA
+904 TAFAEGGIVSGPTYA

-942 LMPQAGGA
+942 LMPEAGGT

-965 KILLRNVNRRDSF
+965 KILLRNINRRDSF

>member
-191 GVTSFEQLAEA
+191 GVTSFEQLAA
-202 LPRVTGVAA
+202 TLPRVTGVAA
-211 TLGVSIDE
+211 TLGVNIDE

-231 GNTAEVA
+231 GNTAEVS
-238 TQLGAILNGLIKPSA
+238 TQLAAVLNALVKPS
-253 SATKMAAAMGIEFNA
+253 SEATKMARQMGIEFNA
-268 AAIKAAGGFQA
+268 SAIKAAGGFQQ
-279 FLSQLDT
+279 FLSGLDQ
-286 SVKGYA
+286 SVQQYA
-292 ASSGMIAEE
+292 ASSGMLAEE

-307 KNAEALRALIPL
+307 SSAESLRAIIPL

-325 KFESNTSAMS
+325 KFTANISAMQE
-335 DSAGTMDAA
+335 SAGTMDAA
-344 FADMSKT
+344 FSDMSST

-363 TAFGDTVNSVVAPI
+363 TAFGDTVNSIVAPI

-423 STSAGRAS
+423 STSAGRAA
-431 ISTLGLTAAVTGAQA
+431 ISSLGLTNAVVGAQRGAQA
-446 GARAAAVAFRGLMVS
+446 ASIAFRGLSAS
-461 LGIFAA
+461 LGI
-467 IGAAVWGVTRAI
+467 IGVLGLAVWGVTRAI

-582 MQDLMNKKAKLL
+582 MQALMNKKAKLL

-615 KQYKSAR
+615 EQYKYAR
-622 AANLQARWMGTNA
+622 AANLQAHWMGTNA

-679 VLGGNFIPDI
+679 ALGGYFIPDI
-689 TGGGGAGGGSGSAGG
+689 TGGGGNGG

-725 APEGSLQALKDQVSE
+725 APEGSFQALKDQVSE

-765 QSIDIRVHYMTDKA
+765 QSIDIRVHYMNDKA
-779 EIDRTMDKP
+779 EIDKTMDKP

-813 TNSGSKSLMK
+813 TNAGSKSLMK

-890 LAEAIAVVS
+890 LAEAIGVVA

-942 LMPQAGGA
+942 LLPEAGGT
-950 PVVLDHEIVIDGSKL
+950 PVVLDHEVVIDGSKL
-965 KILLRNVNRRDSF
+965 KILLRNINRRDSF

>member
-23 LVGSCEEFAKLME
+23 LVGNCEEFAKLME
-36 ASASRTQGLN
+36 ASASKTQGLN
-46 KNLINFASA
+46 KSLINFASA

-80 RGFNDAMRATNTM
+80 RGFSDAMRATNTM
-93 AGKGAEDFATLKRQV
+93 AGKGAEDLAKLRRQV
-108 TDLADS
+108 SDLADS

-145 SARSAVGGIAD
+145 SARSSVGGIAS

-168 KNYGMSWD
+168 KNYGKSWD
-176 DAGAIQDK
+176 EAGEIQDK

-191 GVTSFEQLAEA
+191 GVTSFEQLAA
-202 LPRVTGVAA
+202 ILPRVTGLSA
-211 TLGVSIDE
+211 TLNVSIDE

-231 GNTAEVA
+231 GNTAEVS
-238 TQLGAILNGLIKPSA
+238 TQLAAVFNALVKPTSE
-253 SATKMAAAMGIEFNA
+253 ATKMAQQMGIEFNA
-268 AAIKAAGGFQA
+268 SAITAAGGFQQ
-279 FLSQLDT
+279 FLAKLDQ
-286 SVKGYA
+286 SVQQYA
-292 ASSGMIAEE
+292 ASSGMLAEE

-307 KNAEALRALIPL
+307 SSAESLRAIIPL

-325 KFESNTSAMS
+325 KFTANISAMQE
-335 DSAGTMDAA
+335 SAGTMDTA
-344 FADMSKT
+344 FNDMAET
-351 GASAMQRLKNEF
+351 GASATQRLKNEF
-363 TAFGDTVNSVVAPI
+363 SAFGDFANSIVTPV
-377 RPLLNISLTALQ
+377 RPMINFSLTVLQ
-389 AAANVG
+389 ASANVG
-395 MLVTSMRALMAAAQG
+395 MLVTSTRALMAATQG
-410 SSVMKLVTAVGLY
+410 SSIMKLVTVVGLY
-423 STSAGRAS
+423 STSTGRAT
-431 ISTLGLTAAVTGAQA
+431 IATLGLSAAVTGAQA

-479 QSMRGETEKAAQ
+479 QRMRGETEKATQ
-491 AEDALSKVRE
+491 TEDALGKVRE

-513 IRQLIKTAEDERV
+513 IQQLIKTAEDERV
-526 SMDKRLRA
+526 SMDKRLKA

-557 ASKSALDAYLQSLQK
+557 ASKNALDAYIQSLQK
-572 QMMMEAAKEQ
+572 QMMMEAAKQ
-582 MQDLMNKKAKLL
+582 QLQDLMNKKAQLL
-594 VQQAKYDQAVD
+594 VQQAKYNQAVG
-605 RKQQKAGVAE
+605 RKQQKVGVAE
-615 KQYKSAR
+615 EQYNTAQ
-622 AANLQARWMGTNA
+622 AANLQARAMGTNA
-635 DYQEDLAARN
+635 DYQQDQAGRN

-671 DQAAAVTR
+671 DQAAALNR
-679 VLGGNFIPDI
+679 ALGGSFMPDL
-689 TGGGGAGGGSGSAGG
+689 TGDGGAGGGLGAGV
-704 GSGSGGGSS
+704 GSS

-718 GTSKKPD
+718 GTSKKPV
-725 APEGSLQALKDQVSE
+725 APEGSLQALKDQVSDIE
-740 IDTKIRF
+740 AKIRF
-747 STDPTEINQLLAQ
+747 STDPNEINTLLAQ

-765 QSIDIRVHYMTDKA
+765 QSIDIRVRYMNDK
-779 EIDRTMDKP
+779 ENIDAATEK
-788 AEIPVTVNRDS
+788 AEIPVDVDRDS

-823 NMDGVVASARSA
+823 NMDGVVSSARSA

-862 NVMAGYAQASA
+862 NVMAGYAQASVA
-873 QASEMGPW
+873 ASETGNPW
-881 AWAAFAIAG
+881 VWAAFAIAG
-890 LAEAIAVVS
+890 LAEAIGVVS

-904 TAFADGGIVSGPTYA
+904 TAFAEGGIVSGPTYA

-942 LMPQAGGA
+942 LMPKAGGT

-965 KILLRNVNRRDSF
+965 KILLRNINRRDSF

>member
-23 LVGSCEEFAKLME
+23 LVGNCEEFAKLME
-36 ASASRTQGLN
+36 ASASKTQGLN
-46 KNLINFASA
+46 KSLINFASA
-55 ATSVATLKNALAD
+55 ATSVVTLKNALAD

-80 RGFNDAMRATNTM
+80 RGFSDAMRATNTM
-93 AGKGAEDFATLKRQV
+93 AGKGAEDLAKLRRQV
-108 TDLADS
+108 SDLADS

-145 SARSAVGGIAD
+145 SARSSVGGIAS

-168 KNYGMSWD
+168 KNYGKSWD
-176 DAGAIQDK
+176 EAGEIQDK

-191 GVTSFEQLAEA
+191 GVTSFEQLAA
-202 LPRVTGVAA
+202 TLPRVTGLSA
-211 TLGVSIDE
+211 TLNVSIDE

-231 GNTAEVA
+231 GNTAEVS
-238 TQLGAILNGLIKPSA
+238 TQLAAVFNALVKPTSE
-253 SATKMAAAMGIEFNA
+253 ATKMAQQMGIEFNA
-268 AAIKAAGGFQA
+268 SAITAAGGFQQ
-279 FLSQLDT
+279 FLSKLDQ
-286 SVKGYA
+286 SVQQYA
-292 ASSGMIAEE
+292 ASSGMLAEE

-307 KNAEALRALIPL
+307 SSAESLRAIIPL

-325 KFESNTSAMS
+325 KFTANILAMQE
-335 DSAGTMDAA
+335 SAGTMDAA
-344 FADMSKT
+344 FNDMAET
-351 GASAMQRLKNEF
+351 GASATQRLKNEF
-363 TAFGDTVNSVVAPI
+363 SAFGDFANSIVTPV
-377 RPLLNISLTALQ
+377 RPMINFSLTVLQ
-389 AAANVG
+389 ASANVG
-395 MLVTSMRALMAAAQG
+395 MLVTSTRALMAATQG
-410 SSVMKLVTAVGLY
+410 SGIMKLVTVVGLY
-423 STSAGRAS
+423 STSTGRAT
-431 ISTLGLTAAVTGAQA
+431 IATLGLSAAVTGAQA

-461 LGIFAA
+461 LGVFAA

-479 QSMRGETEKAAQ
+479 QRMRGETEKAART
-491 AEDALSKVRE
+491 EDALGKVRE

-513 IRQLIKTAEDERV
+513 IQQLIKTAEDERV
-526 SMDKRLRA
+526 SMDKRLKA

-557 ASKSALDAYLQSLQK
+557 ASKNALDAYIQSLQK
-572 QMMMEAAKEQ
+572 QMMMEAAKQ
-582 MQDLMNKKAKLL
+582 QLQDLMNKKAQLL
-594 VQQAKYDQAVD
+594 VQQAKYDQAVS
-605 RKQQKAGVAE
+605 RKQQKVSVAE
-615 KQYKSAR
+615 EQYNTAQ
-622 AANLQARWMGTNA
+622 AANLQARSMGTNA
-635 DYQEDLAARN
+635 DYQQDQAGRN

-671 DQAAAVTR
+671 DQAAALNR
-679 VLGGNFIPDI
+679 ALGGSFMPDL
-689 TGGGGAGGGSGSAGG
+689 TGDGGAGGGLGAGV
-704 GSGSGGGSS
+704 GSS

-718 GTSKKPD
+718 GTSKKPV
-725 APEGSLQALKDQVSE
+725 APEGSLQALKDQVSDIE
-740 IDTKIRF
+740 AKIRF
-747 STDPTEINQLLAQ
+747 STDPNEINTLLAQ

-765 QSIDIRVHYMTDKA
+765 QSIDIRVRYMNDK
-779 EIDRTMDKP
+779 ENIDAATEK
-788 AEIPVTVNRDS
+788 AEIPVDVDRDS

-813 TNSGSKSLMK
+813 TNAGSKSLMK
-823 NMDGVVASARSA
+823 NMDGVVSSARSA

-862 NVMAGYAQASA
+862 NVMAGYAQASVA
-873 QASEMGPW
+873 ASETGNPW
-881 AWAAFAIAG
+881 VWAAFAIAG
-890 LAEAIAVVS
+890 LAEAIGVVS

-904 TAFADGGIVSGPTYA
+904 TAFAEGGIVSGPTYA

-942 LMPQAGGA
+942 LMPEAGGA
-950 PVVLDHEIVIDGSKL
+950 PVVLDHEIVIDASKL
-965 KILLRNVNRRDSF
+965 KILLRNANRRDSF
-978 VGMR
+978 VGLR

>member
-23 LVGSCEEFAKLME
+23 LVGSCEDFAKLME
-36 ASASRTQGLN
+36 ASASKTQGLN

-108 TDLADS
+108 TALADS

-191 GVTSFEQLAEA
+191 GVTSFEQLAA
-202 LPRVTGVAA
+202 TLPRVTGVAA
-211 TLGVSIDE
+211 TLGVNIDE

-231 GNTAEVA
+231 GNTAEVS
-238 TQLGAILNGLIKPSA
+238 TQLAAVLNALVKPS
-253 SATKMAAAMGIEFNA
+253 SEATKMARQMGIEFNA
-268 AAIKAAGGFQA
+268 SAIKAAGGFQQ
-279 FLSQLDT
+279 FLSGLDQ
-286 SVKGYA
+286 SVQQYA
-292 ASSGMIAEE
+292 ASSGMLAEE

-307 KNAEALRALIPL
+307 SSVESLRAIIPL

-325 KFESNTSAMS
+325 KFTANISAMQE
-335 DSAGTMDAA
+335 SAGTMDAA
-344 FADMSKT
+344 FSDMSST

-363 TAFGDTVNSVVAPI
+363 TAFGDTVNSIVAPI

-423 STSAGRAS
+423 STSAGRAA

-526 SMDKRLRA
+526 SMDKRLKA

-572 QMMMEAAKEQ
+572 QMMMEAAKQ
-582 MQDLMNKKAKLL
+582 QLQDLMNKKAKLL

-605 RKQQKAGVAE
+605 RKQQKVGMAE
-615 KQYKSAR
+615 EQYNTAQ
-622 AANLQARWMGTNA
+622 AANLQAHSMGTNA
-635 DYQEDLAARN
+635 DYQQDQAARN

-679 VLGGNFIPDI
+679 ALGGNFIPDI
-689 TGGGGAGGGSGSAGG
+689 TGGGGDGGGSGI
-704 GSGSGGGSS
+704 GGGSS

-718 GTSKKPD
+718 GTSKKPV

-747 STDPTEINQLLAQ
+747 STDPNEINQLLAQ

-813 TNSGSKSLMK
+813 TNAGSKSLMK
-823 NMDGVVASARSA
+823 NMDGVVSSARSA

-862 NVMAGYAQASA
+862 NVMAGYAQASVA
-873 QASEMGPW
+873 ASETGNPW
-881 AWAAFAIAG
+881 VWAAFAIAG
-890 LAEAIAVVS
+890 LAEAIGVVS

-942 LMPQAGGA
+942 LLPEAGGT
-950 PVVLDHEIVIDGSKL
+950 PVVLDHEVVIDGSKI
-965 KILLRNVNRRDSF
+965 KILLRNINRRDSF

>member
-23 LVGSCEEFAKLME
+23 LVGNCEEFAKLME
-36 ASASRTQGLN
+36 AAASKTQGLN
-46 KNLINFASA
+46 KSLINFASA

-80 RGFNDAMRATNTM
+80 RGFSDAMRATNTM
-93 AGKGAEDFATLKRQV
+93 AGKGAEDLAKLKRQV
-108 TDLADS
+108 SDLADS

-145 SARSAVGGIAD
+145 SARSSVGGIAS

-168 KNYGMSWD
+168 KNYGKSWD
-176 DAGAIQDK
+176 EAGEIQDK

-191 GVTSFEQLAEA
+191 GVTSFEQLAA
-202 LPRVTGVAA
+202 TLPRVTGLSA
-211 TLGVSIDE
+211 TLNVSIDE

-231 GNTAEVA
+231 GNTAEVS
-238 TQLGAILNGLIKPSA
+238 TQLAAVFNALVKPTSE
-253 SATKMAAAMGIEFNA
+253 ATKMARQMGIEFNA
-268 AAIKAAGGFQA
+268 SAITAAGGFQQ
-279 FLSQLDT
+279 FLSKLDQ
-286 SVKGYA
+286 SVQQYA
-292 ASSGMIAEE
+292 ASSGMLAEE

-307 KNAEALRALIPL
+307 SSAESLRAIIPL

-325 KFESNTSAMS
+325 KFTANISAMQE
-335 DSAGTMDAA
+335 SAGTMDAA
-344 FADMSKT
+344 FNDMAET
-351 GASAMQRLKNEF
+351 GASATQRLKNEF
-363 TAFGDTVNSVVAPI
+363 SAFGDFANSIVAPV
-377 RPLLNISLTALQ
+377 RPMINFSLTVLQ
-389 AAANVG
+389 ASANVG
-395 MLVTSMRALMAAAQG
+395 MLVTSTRALMAATQG
-410 SSVMKLVTAVGLY
+410 SGIMKLVTVVGLY
-423 STSAGRAS
+423 STSTGRAT
-431 ISTLGLTAAVTGAQA
+431 IATLGLSAAVTGAQA

-461 LGIFAA
+461 LGVFAA

-479 QSMRGETEKAAQ
+479 QRMRGETEKAAQ
-491 AEDALSKVRE
+491 TEDALGKVRE

-513 IRQLIKTAEDERV
+513 IQQLIKTAEDERV
-526 SMDKRLRA
+526 SMDKRLKA

-557 ASKSALDAYLQSLQK
+557 ASKNALDAYIQSLQK
-572 QMMMEAAKEQ
+572 QMMMEAAKQ
-582 MQDLMNKKAKLL
+582 QLQDLMNKKAKLL

-605 RKQQKAGVAE
+605 RKQQKVSVAE
-615 KQYKSAR
+615 EQYNADQTAR
-622 AANLQARWMGTNA
+622 LQARPGSNPNYLRTDA
-635 DYQEDLAARN
+635 GRN
-645 LSNAR
+645 LSQAR
-650 TELVKFKGLA
+650 TDLAKFKGLA

-671 DQAAAVTR
+671 DQAAALTR
-679 VLGGNFIPDI
+679 ALGGNFIPEIADDGTDDGSG
-689 TGGGGAGGGSGSAGG
+689 TGGGGLGTGSA
-704 GSGSGGGSS
+704 
-713 TSGNS
+713 S
-718 GTSKKPD
+718 GTNKPV
-725 APEGSLQALKDQVSE
+725 APEGSLQALKDQVSD
-740 IDTKIRF
+740 IDAKIRF
-747 STDPTEINQLLAQ
+747 SIDPNEINELLAQ

-765 QSIDIRVHYMTDKA
+765 QSIDIRVRYMNDK
-779 EIDRTMDKP
+779 ENIDAATEK
-788 AEIPVTVNRDS
+788 AEIPVDVDRDS

-813 TNSGSKSLMK
+813 TNTGSKSLMK
-823 NMDGVVASARSA
+823 NMDSVVSSARSA

-849 ELNIAGIIMGAIA
+849 ELNIAGIIAGAIA
-862 NVMAGYAQASA
+862 NVMAGYAQASVA
-873 QASEMGPW
+873 ASETGNPW
-881 AWAAFAIAG
+881 VWAAFAIAG
-890 LAEAIAVVS
+890 LAEAIGVVS

-942 LMPQAGGA
+942 LMPEAGGT

-965 KILLRNVNRRDSF
+965 KILLRNINRRDSF

>member
-191 GVTSFEQLAEA
+191 GVTSFEQLAA
-202 LPRVTGVAA
+202 TLPRVTGVAA
-211 TLGVSIDE
+211 TLGVNIDE

-231 GNTAEVA
+231 GNTAEVS
-238 TQLGAILNGLIKPSA
+238 TQLAAVLNALVKPS
-253 SATKMAAAMGIEFNA
+253 SEATKMARQMGIEFNA
-268 AAIKAAGGFQA
+268 SAIKAAGGFQQ
-279 FLSQLDT
+279 FLSGLDQ
-286 SVKGYA
+286 SVQQYA
-292 ASSGMIAEE
+292 ASSGMLAEE

-307 KNAEALRALIPL
+307 SSAESLRAIIPL

-325 KFESNTSAMS
+325 KFTANISAMQ

-363 TAFGDTVNSVVAPI
+363 TAFGDTVNSIVAPI

-395 MLVTSMRALMAAAQG
+395 MLATSMRALMAAAQG

-423 STSAGRAS
+423 STSAGRAA

-461 LGIFAA
+461 LGIFGA

-582 MQDLMNKKAKLL
+582 MQALMNKKAQLL
-594 VQQAKYDQAVD
+594 VQQAKYDQAVA
-605 RKQQKAGVAE
+605 RKQQKVGVAKE
-615 KQYKSAR
+615 QYKYAQ
-622 AANLQARWMGTNA
+622 AANLQAHWMGTNA
-635 DYQEDLAARN
+635 DYQEDLAGRN

-689 TGGGGAGGGSGSAGG
+689 TGGGGNGG

-718 GTSKKPD
+718 GTSKKPV

-788 AEIPVTVNRDS
+788 AEIPVAVNSDS

-813 TNSGSKSLMK
+813 TNAGSKSLMK

-890 LAEAIAVVS
+890 LAEAIGVVS

-942 LMPQAGGA
+942 LLPEAGGT
-950 PVVLDHEIVIDGSKL
+950 PVVLDHEVVIDGSQI
-965 KILLRNVNRRDSF
+965 KILLRNINRRDSF
-978 VGMR
+978 VGKR

>member
-36 ASASRTQGLN
+36 ASASKTQGLN

-191 GVTSFEQLAEA
+191 GVTSFEQLAA
-202 LPRVTGVAA
+202 TLPRVTGVAA
-211 TLGVSIDE
+211 TLGVNIDE

-231 GNTAEVA
+231 GNTAEVS
-238 TQLGAILNGLIKPSA
+238 TQLAAVLNALVKPS
-253 SATKMAAAMGIEFNA
+253 SEATKMARQMGIEFNA
-268 AAIKAAGGFQA
+268 SAIKAAGGFQQ
-279 FLSQLDT
+279 FLSGLDQ
-286 SVKGYA
+286 SVQQYA
-292 ASSGMIAEE
+292 ASSGMLAEE

-307 KNAEALRALIPL
+307 SSAESLRAIIPL

-325 KFESNTSAMS
+325 KFTANISAMQ

-363 TAFGDTVNSVVAPI
+363 TAFGDTVNSIVAPI

-395 MLVTSMRALMAAAQG
+395 MLATSMRALMAAAQG

-423 STSAGRAS
+423 STSAGRAA

-461 LGIFAA
+461 LGIFGA

-582 MQDLMNKKAKLL
+582 MQALMNKKAQLL
-594 VQQAKYDQAVD
+594 VQQAKYDQAVA
-605 RKQQKAGVAE
+605 RKQQKVGVAE
-615 KQYKSAR
+615 EQYNTAQ
-622 AANLQARWMGTNA
+622 AANLQARSMGTNA
-635 DYQEDLAARN
+635 DYQQDQAGRN

-671 DQAAAVTR
+671 DQAAALTR
-679 VLGGNFIPDI
+679 ALGGNFIPDI
-689 TGGGGAGGGSGSAGG
+689 TGGGGNGGGSGI
-704 GSGSGGGSS
+704 GGGSS

-747 STDPTEINQLLAQ
+747 STDPNEINQLLAQ

-765 QSIDIRVHYMTDKA
+765 QSIDIRVHYMNDKA
-779 EIDRTMDKP
+779 EIDKTMDKP
-788 AEIPVTVNRDS
+788 AEIPVTVNSDS

-813 TNSGSKSLMK
+813 TNVGSKSLMK

-862 NVMAGYAQASA
+862 NVMAGYAQASVA
-873 QASEMGPW
+873 ASKTGNPW
-881 AWAAFAIAG
+881 VWAAFAIAG
-890 LAEAIAVVS
+890 LAEAIGVVS

-904 TAFADGGIVSGPTYA
+904 TAFAEGGIVSGPTYA

-942 LMPQAGGA
+942 LLPEAGGT
-950 PVVLDHEIVIDGSKL
+950 PVVLDHEVVIDGSQI
-965 KILLRNVNRRDSF
+965 KILLRNINRRDSF
-978 VGMR
+978 VGKR

>member
-191 GVTSFEQLAEA
+191 GVTSFEQLAA
-202 LPRVTGVAA
+202 TLPRVTGVAA
-211 TLGVSIDE
+211 TLGVNIDE

-231 GNTAEVA
+231 GNTAEVS
-238 TQLGAILNGLIKPSA
+238 TQLAAVLNALVKPS
-253 SATKMAAAMGIEFNA
+253 SEATKMARQMGIEFNA
-268 AAIKAAGGFQA
+268 SAIKAAGGFQQ
-279 FLSQLDT
+279 FLSGLDQ
-286 SVKGYA
+286 SVQQYA
-292 ASSGMIAEE
+292 ASSGMLAEE

-307 KNAEALRALIPL
+307 SSAESLRAIIPL

-325 KFESNTSAMS
+325 KFTANISAMQE
-335 DSAGTMDAA
+335 SAGTMDAA
-344 FADMSKT
+344 FSDMSST

-423 STSAGRAS
+423 STSAGRAA

-461 LGIFAA
+461 LGIFGA

-582 MQDLMNKKAKLL
+582 MQALMNKKAQLL
-594 VQQAKYDQAVD
+594 VQQAKYDQAVG
-605 RKQQKAGVAE
+605 RKQQKVGVAE
-615 KQYKSAR
+615 EQYNTAQ
-622 AANLQARWMGTNA
+622 AANLQAHSMGTNA
-635 DYQEDLAARN
+635 DYQQDQAGRN

-650 TELVKFKGLA
+650 TEFVKFKGLA

-671 DQAAAVTR
+671 DQAAALTR
-679 VLGGNFIPDI
+679 ALGGNFIPDI
-689 TGGGGAGGGSGSAGG
+689 TGGGNGGGSGI
-704 GSGSGGGSS
+704 GGGSS

-765 QSIDIRVHYMTDKA
+765 QSIDIRVHYMNDKA
-779 EIDRTMDKP
+779 EIDKTMDKP

-813 TNSGSKSLMK
+813 TNAGSKSLMK

-890 LAEAIAVVS
+890 LAEAIGVVS

-904 TAFADGGIVSGPTYA
+904 TAFAEGGIVSGPTYA

-942 LMPQAGGA
+942 LMPEAGGT
-950 PVVLDHEIVIDGSKL
+950 PVVLDHEVVIDGSQI
-965 KILLRNVNRRDSF
+965 KILLRNINRRDSF

>member
-23 LVGSCEEFAKLME
+23 LVGSCEDFAKLME

-191 GVTSFEQLAEA
+191 GVTSFEQLAA
-202 LPRVTGVAA
+202 TLPRVTGVAA
-211 TLGVSIDE
+211 TLGVNIDE

-231 GNTAEVA
+231 GNTAEVS
-238 TQLGAILNGLIKPSA
+238 TQLAAVLNALVKPS
-253 SATKMAAAMGIEFNA
+253 SEATKMARQMGIEFNA
-268 AAIKAAGGFQA
+268 SAIKAAGGFQQ
-279 FLSQLDT
+279 FLSGLDQ
-286 SVKGYA
+286 SVQQYA
-292 ASSGMIAEE
+292 ASSGMLAEE

-307 KNAEALRALIPL
+307 SSAESLRAIIPL

-325 KFESNTSAMS
+325 KFTANISAMQE
-335 DSAGTMDAA
+335 SAGTMDAA
-344 FADMSKT
+344 FSDMSST

-363 TAFGDTVNSVVAPI
+363 TAFGDTVNSIVAPI

-423 STSAGRAS
+423 STSAGRAA
-431 ISTLGLTAAVTGAQA
+431 ISTLGLTSAVTGAQA

-513 IRQLIKTAEDERV
+513 IQQLIKTAEDERV
-526 SMDKRLRA
+526 SMDKRLKA

-572 QMMMEAAKEQ
+572 QMMMEAAKQ
-582 MQDLMNKKAKLL
+582 QLQDLMNKKAKLL
-594 VQQAKYDQAVD
+594 VQQAKYNQAVN
-605 RKQQKAGVAE
+605 RKQQKAGEAE
-615 KQYKSAR
+615 EQYNADQTAR
-622 AANLQARWMGTNA
+622 LQARPGSNYANYLRTPA
-635 DYQEDLAARN
+635 GRN
-645 LSNAR
+645 LSQAR
-650 TELVKFKGLA
+650 TDLAKFKGLA

-671 DQAAAVTR
+671 DQAAALTR
-679 VLGGNFIPDI
+679 ALGGNFIPDI
-689 TGGGGAGGGSGSAGG
+689 TDDGTGDGSGAGGGGLGTG
-704 GSGSGGGSS
+704 S
-713 TSGNS
+713 TSGTN
-718 GTSKKPD
+718 KPV

-747 STDPTEINQLLAQ
+747 STDPNEINELLAQ

-765 QSIDIRVHYMTDKA
+765 QSIDIRVRYMNDK
-779 EIDRTMDKP
+779 ENIDAATEK
-788 AEIPVTVNRDS
+788 AEIPVDVDRDS

-813 TNSGSKSLMK
+813 TNAGSKSLMK
-823 NMDGVVASARSA
+823 NMDGVVSSARSA

-862 NVMAGYAQASA
+862 NVMAGYAQASVA
-873 QASEMGPW
+873 ASETGNPW
-881 AWAAFAIAG
+881 VWAAFAIAG
-890 LAEAIAVVS
+890 LAEAIGVVS

-942 LMPQAGGA
+942 LMPEAGGT
-950 PVVLDHEIVIDGSKL
+950 PVVLDHEVVIDGSKI
-965 KILLRNVNRRDSF
+965 KILLRNINRRDSF

>member
-23 LVGSCEEFAKLME
+23 LVGNCEEFAKLME
-36 ASASRTQGLN
+36 ASASKTQGLN
-46 KNLINFASA
+46 KSLINFASA

-68 VQQTLNGITEES
+68 VQQTLNGITDES
-80 RGFNDAMRATNTM
+80 RGFSDAMRATNTM
-93 AGKGAEDFATLKRQV
+93 AGKGAEDLGKLRRQV
-108 TDLADS
+108 SDLADS

-145 SARSAVGGIAD
+145 SARSSVGGIAS

-168 KNYGMSWD
+168 KNYGKSWD
-176 DAGAIQDK
+176 EAGEIQDK

-191 GVTSFEQLAEA
+191 GVTSFEQLAA
-202 LPRVTGVAA
+202 TLPRVTGLSA
-211 TLGVSIDE
+211 TLNVSIDE

-231 GNTAEVA
+231 GNTAEVS
-238 TQLGAILNGLIKPSA
+238 TQLAAVFNALVKPTSE
-253 SATKMAAAMGIEFNA
+253 ATKMAQQMGIEFNA
-268 AAIKAAGGFQA
+268 SAITAAGGFQQ
-279 FLSQLDT
+279 FLTKLDQ
-286 SVKGYA
+286 SVQQYA
-292 ASSGMIAEE
+292 ASSGMLAEE

-307 KNAEALRALIPL
+307 SSAESLRAIIPL

-325 KFESNTSAMS
+325 KFTANISAMQE
-335 DSAGTMDAA
+335 SAGTMDAA
-344 FADMSKT
+344 FNDMAET
-351 GASAMQRLKNEF
+351 GTSATQRLKNEF
-363 TAFGDTVNSVVAPI
+363 SVFGDFANSIVTPV
-377 RPLLNISLTALQ
+377 RPMINFSLTVLQ
-389 AAANVG
+389 ASANVG
-395 MLVTSMRALMAAAQG
+395 MLVTSTRALMAATQG
-410 SSVMKLVTAVGLY
+410 SSIMKLVTVVGLY
-423 STSAGRAS
+423 STSTGRAT
-431 ISTLGLTAAVTGAQA
+431 IATLGLSAAVTGTQA

-461 LGIFAA
+461 LGVFAA

-479 QSMRGETEKAAQ
+479 QRMRGETGKAAQ
-491 AEDALSKVRE
+491 TEDALGKVRE

-513 IRQLIKTAEDERV
+513 VQQLIKTAEDERV
-526 SMDKRLRA
+526 SMDKRLKA

-557 ASKSALDAYLQSLQK
+557 ASKNALDAYIQSLQK
-572 QMMMEAAKEQ
+572 QMMMEASKQ
-582 MQDLMNKKAKLL
+582 QLQDLMNKKAQLL
-594 VQQAKYDQAVD
+594 VQQAKYNQAVN
-605 RKQQKAGVAE
+605 RKQQKAGEAE
-615 KQYKSAR
+615 EQYNADQTAR
-622 AANLQARWMGTNA
+622 LQARPGSNYANYLRTPA
-635 DYQEDLAARN
+635 GRN
-645 LSNAR
+645 LSQAR
-650 TELVKFKGLA
+650 TDLAKFKGLA

-671 DQAAAVTR
+671 DQAAALTR
-679 VLGGNFIPDI
+679 ALGGNFIPDI
-689 TGGGGAGGGSGSAGG
+689 TDDGTGDGSGAGGGGLGTG
-704 GSGSGGGSS
+704 S
-713 TSGNS
+713 TSGTN
-718 GTSKKPD
+718 KPV

-747 STDPTEINQLLAQ
+747 STDPNEINELLAQ

-765 QSIDIRVHYMTDKA
+765 QSIDIRVRYMNDK
-779 EIDRTMDKP
+779 ENIDAATEK
-788 AEIPVTVNRDS
+788 AEIPVDVDRDS

-813 TNSGSKSLMK
+813 TNAGSKSLMK
-823 NMDGVVASARSA
+823 NMDGVVSSARSA

-862 NVMAGYAQASA
+862 NVMAGYAQASVA
-873 QASEMGPW
+873 ASETGNPW
-881 AWAAFAIAG
+881 VWAAFAIAG
-890 LAEAIAVVS
+890 LAEAIGVVS

-904 TAFADGGIVSGPTYA
+904 TAFAEGGIVSGPTYA

-942 LMPQAGGA
+942 LMPKAGGT

-965 KILLRNVNRRDSF
+965 KILLRNINRRDSF
-978 VGMR
+978 VGMK

>member
-68 VQQTLNGITEES
+68 VQQPLNGITEES

-191 GVTSFEQLAEA
+191 GVTSFEQLAA
-202 LPRVTGVAA
+202 TLPRVTGVAA

-231 GNTAEVA
+231 GNTAEVS
-238 TQLGAILNGLIKPSA
+238 TQLAAVLNALVKPS
-253 SATKMAAAMGIEFNA
+253 SEATKMARQMGIEFNA
-268 AAIKAAGGFQA
+268 SAIKAAGGFQQ
-279 FLSQLDT
+279 FLTKLDQ
-286 SVKGYA
+286 SVQQYA
-292 ASSGMIAEE
+292 ASSGMLAEE

-307 KNAEALRALIPL
+307 SSAESLRAIIPL

-325 KFESNTSAMS
+325 KFTANISAMQE
-335 DSAGTMDAA
+335 SAGTMDAA
-344 FADMSKT
+344 FSDMSST

-363 TAFGDTVNSVVAPI
+363 TAFGDTVNSIVAPI

-395 MLVTSMRALMAAAQG
+395 MLVTSMRALMAAVQG

-423 STSAGRAS
+423 STSAGRAA

-446 GARAAAVAFRGLMVS
+446 GARAAAVAFRGLMAS

-513 IRQLIKTAEDERV
+513 LRQLIKTAEDERV

-594 VQQAKYDQAVD
+594 VQQKKYQQGYD
-605 RKQQKAGVAE
+605 RKRAKVAEAAEADKVFDSSRMYAGQAGVNNVTALNLRKAQQDANDMKALLDGVTASIKTVDNE
-615 KQYKSAR
+615 W
-622 AANLQARWMGTNA
+622 AAMSRLLGN
-635 DYQEDLAARN
+635 
-645 LSNAR
+645 
-650 TELVKFKGLA
+650 GL
-660 QETADAIKAVD
+660 
-671 DQAAAVTR
+671 
-679 VLGGNFIPDI
+679 LPDVVS
-689 TGGGGAGGGSGSAGG
+689 GGGDGGGSGI
-704 GSGSGGGSS
+704 GGGSS

-718 GTSKKPD
+718 GTSKKPV
-725 APEGSLQALKDQVSE
+725 APEGSLQALQDQVSE

-779 EIDRTMDKP
+779 EIDKTMDKP

-862 NVMAGYAQASA
+862 NVMAGYAQASVA
-873 QASEMGPW
+873 ASQTGNPW
-881 AWAAFAIAG
+881 VWAAFAIAG
-890 LAEAIAVVS
+890 LAEAIGVVS

-904 TAFADGGIVSGPTYA
+904 TAFAEGGIVSGPTYA

-942 LMPQAGGA
+942 LMPQAGGT
-950 PVVLDHEIVIDGSKL
+950 PVVLDHEVVIDGSQI
-965 KILLRNVNRRDSF
+965 KILLRNINRRDSF

>member
-23 LVGSCEEFAKLME
+23 LVGNCEEFAKLME
-36 ASASRTQGLN
+36 ASASKTQGLN
-46 KNLINFASA
+46 KSLINFASA

-68 VQQTLNGITEES
+68 VQQTLNGITAES
-80 RGFNDAMRATNTM
+80 RGFSDAMRATNTM
-93 AGKGAEDFATLKRQV
+93 AGKGAEDLAKLRRQV
-108 TDLADS
+108 SDLADS

-191 GVTSFEQLAEA
+191 GVTSFEQLAA
-202 LPRVTGVAA
+202 TLPRVTGLSA
-211 TLGVSIDE
+211 TLNVSIDE

-231 GNTAEVA
+231 GNTAEVS
-238 TQLGAILNGLIKPSA
+238 TQLAAVLNALVKPS
-253 SATKMAAAMGIEFNA
+253 SEATKMAQQMGIEFNA
-268 AAIKAAGGFQA
+268 SAIKAAGGFQQ
-279 FLSQLDT
+279 FLSGLDQ
-286 SVKGYA
+286 SVQQYA
-292 ASSGMIAEE
+292 ATSGMLAEE

-307 KNAEALRALIPL
+307 GSAESLRAIIPL

-325 KFESNTSAMS
+325 KFTANISAMQE
-335 DSAGTMDAA
+335 SAGTMDAA
-344 FADMSKT
+344 FSDMSST

-363 TAFGDTVNSVVAPI
+363 SAFGDFANSIVTPV
-377 RPLLNISLTALQ
+377 RPMINFSLTVLQ
-389 AAANVG
+389 ASANVG
-395 MLVTSMRALMAAAQG
+395 MLVTSTRALMAATQG
-410 SSVMKLVTAVGLY
+410 SSIMKLVTVVGLY
-423 STSAGRAS
+423 STSTGRAT
-431 ISTLGLTAAVTGAQA
+431 IATLGLSAAVTGAQA

-479 QSMRGETEKAAQ
+479 QRMRGETEKATQ
-491 AEDALSKVRE
+491 TEDALGKVRE

-513 IRQLIKTAEDERV
+513 IQQLIKTAEDERV
-526 SMDKRLRA
+526 SMDKRLKA

-557 ASKSALDAYLQSLQK
+557 ASKSALDAYLQSLQQ

-582 MQDLMNKKAKLL
+582 MQALMNKKAKLL
-594 VQQAKYDQAVD
+594 VQQKKYQQAYD
-605 RKQQKAGVAE
+605 RKRVKVAEAEDADKVFDSSRMYAGQAGVNNITALNLRKAQQDANDMKALLDGVTDSIKTVDNE
-615 KQYKSAR
+615 W
-622 AANLQARWMGTNA
+622 AAMSRLLGN
-635 DYQEDLAARN
+635 
-645 LSNAR
+645 
-650 TELVKFKGLA
+650 GLLP
-660 QETADAIKAVD
+660 DVVSD
-671 DQAAAVTR
+671 D
-679 VLGGNFIPDI
+679 GNSD
-689 TGGGGAGGGSGSAGG
+689 

-713 TSGNS
+713 TSGNN

-747 STDPTEINQLLAQ
+747 STDPNEINQLLAQ
-760 KQQLE
+760 KQKLE
-765 QSIDIRVHYMTDKA
+765 QSIDIRVHYMNDK
-779 EIDRTMDKP
+779 ENIDAATEK
-788 AEIPVTVNRDS
+788 AEIPVDVDRDS

-813 TNSGSKSLMK
+813 TNAGSKSLMK

-873 QASEMGPW
+873 QASDMGPW

-890 LAEAIAVVS
+890 LAEAIGVVS

-942 LMPQAGGA
+942 LMPKAGGT

-965 KILLRNVNRRDSF
+965 KILLRNINRRDSF